1 MNTRNTHLITRMTVV
16 FLATVL
22 SACTNPLENDEMA
35 QDEVDNGVPELPE
48 FVEDCDERI
57 NDSID
62 NLSGLVGD
70 NNQRYENLELCD
82 GDVDWYRVDIAP
94 ERWLSVEI
102 MIHGSGAN
110 LADNS
115 DLDLYETDSDGDEI
129 WWSAVEEDYER
140 LAWYN
145 PSDQWVSRYLKV
157 DAYGGAAAEYDIEI
171 KRSKFHDGLNCDDY
185 YEDES
190 PSDEGGPCN
199 RIMQFPQMNS
209 DADGYVV
216 SHWAHYSNL
225 RREVTYL
232 VRYAAAQTAAHFE
245 DTNPLGLLDMSERDG
260 DTPGRMVGQ
269 LRHPEGTH
277 VEGNDIDIA
286 YYQTGEDNLG
296 RSVCPEDG
304 YFCTGDPHILD
315 AERTVFFMSKLAE
328 SNKLRVLGVDPRIAS
343 ALKDE
348 ADSMEDD
355 GVISTADRNFFFSNQ
370 LAYGDG
376 WPFHQHH
383 MHLSWQWESGHQG
396 REVPVDGCMTGPDV
410 PLYERPRIEPV
421 Q

>member
-1 MNTRNTHLITRMTVV
+1 MNTQVAHTLFRITTV
-16 FLATVL
+16 FTALAL
-22 SACTNPLENDEMA
+22 SACTSLSGNEDMSEEQP
-35 QDEVDNGVPELPE
+35 VDDGIPVLPD
-48 FVEDCDERI
+48 FAEDCDERV
-57 NDSID
+57 NDSIE
-62 NLSGLVGD
+62 NVSGLVGD
-70 NNQRYENLELCD
+70 NNQRYENLELCE

-110 LADNS
+110 ITDGT
-115 DLDLYETDSDGDEI
+115 DLDLYETDEDGDNI

-145 PSDQWVSRYLKV
+145 PSDQWVSRYLKI
-157 DAYGGAAAEYDIEI
+157 DAYGGSAAEYDIEI
-171 KRSKFHDGLNCDDY
+171 KRSKFHDGLSCDDF
-185 YEDES
+185 YEDDAE
-190 PSDEGGPCN
+190 DGPCN

-209 DADGYVV
+209 DDDGYVV

-232 VRYAAAQTAAHFE
+232 VRYAAAQTAAHFD

-286 YYQTGEDNLG
+286 YYQTGDDNLG

-304 YFCTGDPHILD
+304 YFCTGDPDILD

-328 SNKLRVLGVDPRIAS
+328 SDKLRVLGVDPRIAA

-348 ADSMEDD
+348 ADTMEDD
-355 GVISTADRNFFFSNQ
+355 GVITTSDRNFFFSGQ

-383 MHLSWQWESGHQG
+383 MHLSWSWESGHEG
-396 REVPVDGCMTGPDV
+396 RDIPVEGCMAGPDI
-410 PLYERPRIEPV
+410 PLYARPQVEAAK
-421 Q
+421 